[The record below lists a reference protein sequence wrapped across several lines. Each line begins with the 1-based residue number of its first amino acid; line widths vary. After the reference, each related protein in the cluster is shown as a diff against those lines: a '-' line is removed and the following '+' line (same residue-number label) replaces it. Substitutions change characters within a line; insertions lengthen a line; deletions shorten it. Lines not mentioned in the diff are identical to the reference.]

1 MNIKI
6 RAWKFFMA
14 AGLMTLML
22 GVTSPVE
29 ATTTPL
35 IFSDCG
41 NGVGCASFLSNVT
54 GDFDNS
60 YTFDLT
66 SDSGFGAAAI
76 ELDLTTFSNIANF
89 NMGLWQG
96 STNLANGTIFIYDNL
111 ASGSYYLK
119 LTGSTGAGGG
129 FYAGVAML
137 APVPEASTWLMILI
151 GISLMGLALRRKTGR
166 EEFIAA

>member
-1 MNIKI
+1 
-6 RAWKFFMA
+6 MA
-14 AGLMTLML
+14 AGLTTLML
-22 GVTSPVE
+22 GMTSPVE

-41 NGVGCASFLSNVT
+41 NGVGCASFLSNVN

-66 SDSGFGAAAI
+66 SASGFGAAAI
-76 ELDLTTFSNIANF
+76 ELDLTTFSSIANF

-96 STNLANGTIFIYDNL
+96 STNLANGMIFTYDNL
-111 ASGSYYLK
+111 TSGSYYLR
-119 LTGSTGAGGG
+119 LTGSTAAGGG

-137 APVPEASTWLMILI
+137 APVPETSTWLMILI
-151 GISLMGLALRRKTGR
+151 GISLVGLALRRKPGR
-166 EEFIAA
+166 GEFEFIAA